1 MYKRA
6 SKTAIILTFIFFIVI
21 IFLFT
26 PNFLKAQENHITMP
40 IDAWPPFRIIEKQ
53 HNRGIDLDLLKE
65 IEKRLDIKIVYKKY
79 PWTRSLAYMKNGKVD
94 AMSGLAKRSERAKYI
109 QYTNTPYYTCSTVFY
124 VRKGEK
130 DIIKTYADL
139 QNYLIGYVDNSA
151 YFAPFDTDK
160 TLNKRA
166 VTNEAQLI
174 RMLAFGR
181 IKVMIGTDCQVD
193 YDIKKLGLLGK
204 FEKTIYKPNNKVDL
218 YLGISKKSKLIKDI
232 DKINQTIQDIIDDG
246 LIKDYAKKYYE

>member
-1 MYKRA
+1 MYKKA
-6 SKTAIILTFIFFIVI
+6 SKTTIILTFLFFIIV

-26 PNFLKAQENHITMP
+26 PNLLKANENQITMP

-53 HNRGIDLDLLKE
+53 NYKGIDFDLLE
-65 IEKRLDIKIVYKKY
+65 EVQKRLDKKIVYKRY
-79 PWTRSLAYMKNGKVD
+79 PWTRSLANMKNGKVD

-109 QYTNTPYYTCSTVFY
+109 QYTKIPYYTCSTVFY
-124 VRKGEK
+124 VKKGEK
-130 DIIKTYADL
+130 DIIQTYNDL

-166 VTNEAQLI
+166 VTNEYQLI
-174 RMLAFGR
+174 RMLAVGR

-204 FEKTIYKPNNKVDL
+204 FEKAVYKPNNKVDL
-218 YLGISKKSKLIKDI
+218 YFGVSKKSPLLNDI
-232 DKINQTIQDIIDDG
+232 DKINQVIEDIVNEG
-246 LIKDYAKKYYE
+246 LVKEFAKKYYE